1 MQGSLATK
9 RSLRYLRKLAMWLS
23 GCGLDAKN
31 QAAEDVR
38 ELLVAA
44 REGDAEAFEA
54 GIDREKLKADL
65 RVQVREAARE
75 QGIDIGGPSDAAL
88 DRMIGPDALR
98 VAQPDP
104 AAPPTAA
111 QIAEL
116 VSSRGLTVGAAESLT
131 GGAVSSALAAAP
143 DASTWYHGCV
153 VAYSPRVKQDVLGVT
168 PGPVVTELCGREL
181 AQGAAKLLQTDA
193 AVSTT
198 GVGGPDPDEGEEPGT
213 VYVGVVVPGGGG
225 CHRLELD
232 GEPDEIVEQAT
243 ERALELLL
251 EALRTGGG
259 A

>member
-1 MQGSLATK
+1 MRKTIGLALTG
-9 RSLRYLRKLAMWLS
+9 LAMWLS

-111 QIAEL
+111 QIAEIL
-116 VSSRGLTVGAAESLT
+116 DVRDNSRACLRAPGEADGCALTFEKQG
-131 GGAVSSALAAAP
+131 
-143 DASTWYHGCV
+143 
-153 VAYSPRVKQDVLGVT
+153 PRWKLIGV
-168 PGPVVTELCGREL
+168 
-181 AQGAAKLLQTDA
+181 QT
-193 AVSTT
+193 S
-198 GVGGPDPDEGEEPGT
+198 
-213 VYVGVVVPGGGG
+213 
-225 CHRLELD
+225 RLELRP
-232 GEPDEIVEQAT
+232 GE
-243 ERALELLL
+243 
-251 EALRTGGG
+251 TG
-259 A
+259 